1 MLSIRE
7 YIHQLDWDNLC
18 RIHDS
23 ARLFELDGSAPEKAF
38 LPLAECYKEEELFD
52 SSIFVGEQNGKIVG
66 FVAFCDNSITW
77 LYVEPKFFRNG
88 YGRMLL
94 DFVLNRISKPASV
107 TVLNNNFRAIAL
119 YKSCGFKVHSEKKG
133 IIPLTN
139 VEVISLKMVLSR

>member
-23 ARLFELDGSAPEKAF
+23 ARLFELDGSAPQKAF

-52 SSIFVGEQNGKIVG
+52 SSIFVGEQNGVIVG
-66 FVAFCDNSITW
+66 FIAFCDNVITW

-88 YGRMLL
+88 YGRM
-94 DFVLNRISKPASV
+94 
-107 TVLNNNFRAIAL
+107 
-119 YKSCGFKVHSEKKG
+119 
-133 IIPLTN
+133 
-139 VEVISLKMVLSR
+139 

>member
-1 MLSIRE
+1 MLLIRE
-7 YIHQLDWDNLC
+7 YVHQLDWNDIC
-18 RIHDS
+18 KIHDK
-23 ARLFELDGSAPEKAF
+23 ARILELEESAPKEAF
-38 LPLAECYKEEELFD
+38 IPLEECYKVEKLFD
-52 SSIFVGEQNGKIVG
+52 SIIFVAEQNNETVG

-139 VEVISLKMVLSR
+139 VEVISLKMVLSK

>member
-1 MLSIRE
+1 MNFLKTTGKYVLFLKKIFSRFEKRNI
-7 YIHQLDWDNLC
+7 YIPK
-18 RIHDS
+18 II
-23 ARLFELDGSAPEKAF
+23 
-38 LPLAECYKEEELFD
+38 EEINILGM
-52 SSIFVGEQNGKIVG
+52 SSIG